1 MKILAFV
8 DIHGDSA
15 AIKKIAEKEKKG
27 KPDLLVCSGDISNF
41 GFGLFS
47 LIKRLSFGIPLLIVP
62 GNHETEEEI
71 EYMGR
76 KTDFVKNIHLKH
88 FISDSYFFAGC
99 GGGGFTPHHAEFEQ
113 SEKKFASAI
122 KNLKVKNHKY
132 KIILVTHQPPYGTK
146 LDYLDY
152 LGRHVGSVS
161 IRKFIE
167 KYQPVLCVCGHLH
180 TNFGKMDKIGKTIV
194 INPGPEGKII
204 EI

>member
-15 AIKKIAEKEKKG
+15 AIKRIAEKEKKG
-27 KPDLLVCSGDISNF
+27 KPDLLVCSGDVSNF

-47 LIKRLSFGIPLLIVP
+47 LIKKLSFGIPLLIIP
-62 GNHETEEEI
+62 GNHETREEI
-71 EYMGR
+71 EYMGK
-76 KTDFVKNIHLKH
+76 KTNFVKNLHLKH
-88 FISDSYFFAGC
+88 FISGNYFFTGC
-99 GGGGFTPHHAEFEQ
+99 GGGGFTKRHTEFEQ
-113 SEKKFASAI
+113 SEKKFAEAI
-122 KNLKVKNHKY
+122 KKLKVKDHKY

-146 LDYLDY
+146 LDYIH
-152 LGRHVGSVS
+152 GEHAGSVS

-167 KYQPVLCVCGHLH
+167 KYQPVLCLCGHLH
-180 TNFGKMDKIGKTIV
+180 ENEGKMDKIGKTIV